1 MANTIGTAYIQIE
14 PTAEGISGKIEKELG
29 GAGAAGGTAFSKG
42 FGSVIGGVGKVVAGS
57 VAVGT
62 AAVGAFA
69 KSSVE
74 AGATF
79 DSSMAQVAATMGTTV
94 DQIGELR
101 DFAQQMGSTTAFSAT
116 EAADALNYMALAGYD
131 AETSMNM
138 LPNVLNLAAA
148 GGIELATA
156 SDMITDAQTA
166 LGLSLDETSTMVDQ
180 MAKASS
186 KSNTSVAQLGDAFL
200 KIGANARN
208 VKGGTQELSTVLG
221 VLADNG
227 IKGSEAGTHL
237 RNIMLALNPT
247 TDKAV
252 AMWDELGVS
261 AYDANGKL
269 RELPDVFQD
278 LNFAMK
284 DMTDQ
289 EKTEAFSAMFNK
301 TDLAAIQALV
311 GTTGE
316 RFNELSAAIGNASG
330 AADDMAK
337 TQLDNLAGDV
347 TLFKS
352 ALEGAQIA
360 VSDQLTPTLREFVQF
375 GADGLSQLT
384 QSFKEGGLEGAMST
398 FGDLLSQ
405 LLTKITG
412 MLPDLVHAGM
422 ELLGA
427 LGQGIL
433 DNLDVVIDAAVQ
445 IINEIV
451 VGLIQAL
458 PALVEGAMQI
468 LTGLVTGLIQLLPTV
483 IPQLIEGL
491 TAALP
496 LLIQGLIQLNVALA
510 NALPEIIVAL
520 IDALPD
526 MITQIVDA
534 LMTSLPILID
544 GTTQLVIA
552 LAAHLPEIIMALIEA
567 IPQLIMQIGN
577 AIVTSAPELI
587 KSVVTLMTTIVEQ
600 VRSLWESFKANVN
613 TKLQEFSANFK
624 TWLAQLPEQV
634 AYWVGALVAKFV
646 SLMYELPFKIAQIL
660 TQLILKVQE
669 FGRNLVEKGHQMVTD
684 FKNRFI
690 EGFDELPEKMLN
702 VGHNIVEGL
711 INGIKN
717 AWGNLKEFVGG
728 LVDNLV
734 SGFTDN
740 LKIGSPSKVFRDEV
754 GRWIPAGLAEGI
766 ESGIGTL
773 NSSMED
779 MTMAVSPSNVAGMS
793 VYTPSSGVA
802 SDGTSGQA
810 LYDLLSRYLP
820 LLENQTNVNVS
831 LEGDA
836 QGLFNAVRNQNKIY
850 RRMNGESAFA

>member
-1 MANTIGTAYIQIE
+1 MANTIGTAYIQVE
-14 PTAEGISGKIEKELG
+14 PTAKGISGKIEQELS
-29 GAGAAGGTAFSKG
+29 GAGAAGGQAFSKG
-42 FGSVIGGVGKVVAGS
+42 FGSVIGGAGKVVAGA
-57 VAVGT
+57 VAAGT

-69 KSSVE
+69 ASSVQ

-94 DQIGELR
+94 DQIGDLR

-200 KIGANARN
+200 TIGANARN

-252 AMWDELGVS
+252 AMWEQLGVS
-261 AYDANGKL
+261 AYDAEGKM
-269 RELPDVFQD
+269 RSLPDVFQD

-301 TDLAAIQALV
+301 TDLASIQALV

-316 RFNELSAAIGNASG
+316 RFEELSAAIGDASG
-330 AADDMAK
+330 AADAMAQ

-384 QSFKEGGLEGAMST
+384 ESFKEGGLEGAMST

-405 LLTKITG
+405 LLTKVTE
-412 MLPDLVHAGM
+412 MLPQVVSAGM

-433 DNLDVVIDAAVQ
+433 DNLPVIIDAAVQ
-445 IINEIV
+445 IINELL

-458 PALVEGAMQI
+458 PSLVEGGIQ
-468 LTGLVTGLIQLLPTV
+468 LLDGLIQGIIQMLPTV
-483 IPQLIEGL
+483 IPLLVQGL
-491 TAALP
+491 TASLP
-496 LLIQGLIQLNVALA
+496 LLIQGLVLIVVGIA
-510 NALPEIIVAL
+510 NALPEIITAL
-520 IDALPD
+520 IDALPT

-534 LMTSLPILID
+534 LLLCLPLLIQ
-544 GTTQLVIA
+544 GNIQLITA
-552 LAAHLPEIIMALIEA
+552 LVAHLPEIVAALIEA
-567 IPQLIMQIGN
+567 IPQ
-577 AIVTSAPELI
+577 IVTQVAQAFIENGPLI
-587 KSVVTLMTTIVEQ
+587 LQALAQLGMTILQTIV
-600 VRSLWESFKANVN
+600 SFGQTVLTNAS
-613 TKLQEFSANFK
+613 QIFSNLITTVK
-624 TWLAQLPEQV
+624 SWLAQLPEQI
-634 AYWVGALVAKFV
+634 AYWCGMMVAKYINFMYQLPAKAIV
-646 SLMYELPFKIAQIL
+646 AFTNLINTVKSFGQKMMTEGATMARNFGEKLMNGLRELPSKLIQIG
-660 TQLILKVQE
+660 K
-669 FGRNLVEKGHQMVTD
+669 D
-684 FKNRFI
+684 
-690 EGFDELPEKMLN
+690 
-702 VGHNIVEGL
+702 IVEGL
-711 INGIKN
+711 KNGIKE
-717 AWGNLKEFVGG
+717 AWTGMTDWIKDLAGS
-728 LVDNLV
+728 LIQ
-734 SGFTDN
+734 GFKDN
-740 LKIGSPSKVFRDEV
+740 LKIGSPSKVFRDEI
-754 GRWIPAGLAEGI
+754 GQWIPAGIAEGI
-766 ESGIGTL
+766 ESGIGTI
-773 NSSMED
+773 NSAMAD
-779 MTMAVSPSNVAGMS
+779 MTMAVSPAAMGDISPYSNSAS
-793 VYTPSSGVA
+793 VQSGPDTIGGLYT
-802 SDGTSGQA
+802 
-810 LYDLLSRYLP
+810 LLAQYLP
-820 LLENQTNVNVS
+820 VIASGENVNVQ
-831 LEGDA
+831 LDVDG
-836 QGLFNAVRNQNKIY
+836 QRLFRVVQQQQARNTQLV
-850 RRMNGESAFA
+850 GV